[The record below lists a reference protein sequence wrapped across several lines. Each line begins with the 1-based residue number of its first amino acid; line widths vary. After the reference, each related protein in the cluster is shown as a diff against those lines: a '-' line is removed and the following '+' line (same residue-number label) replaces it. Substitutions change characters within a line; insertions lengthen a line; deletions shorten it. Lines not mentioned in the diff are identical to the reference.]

1 MMAGR
6 GQSIWGF
13 VGGILLGM
21 LLTMSLVTHFQS
33 FVPPGQ
39 ASPVGGTGG
48 VENGG
53 VGNGP
58 KGFAAVNMDRVVGE
72 GDEDIKAISKEAVD
86 RKRSELGTGKVA
98 QGAEGGEW
106 AWAPN
111 KHYKTPKSAARAGGS
126 HDRAKNEGEDLGM
139 NR

>member
-1 MMAGR
+1 M
-6 GQSIWGF
+6 WGF

-33 FVPPGQ
+33 FIPPGK
-39 ASPVGGTGG
+39 ASPVGTGG
-48 VENGG
+48 VGNGG

-58 KGFAAVNMDRVVGE
+58 TGLAAVDMDLVVGE
-72 GDEDIKAISKEAVD
+72 GDEDIKAISREAVN
-86 RKRSELGTGKVA
+86 RKRFELGTGKVT
-98 QGAEGGEW
+98 QGAGGGEW

-111 KHYKTPKSAARAGGS
+111 KHYKTPKSVARVGGS

>member
-1 MMAGR
+1 M
-6 GQSIWGF
+6 WGF

-21 LLTMSLVTHFQS
+21 LLTMSVVTHFQS

-39 ASPVGGTGG
+39 ASPVGTGGTGNGG
-48 VENGG
+48 VENGPTG
-53 VGNGP
+53 L
-58 KGFAAVNMDRVVGE
+58 AAVNMDRVVGE
-72 GDEDIKAISKEAVD
+72 GDEDIKAISREAVD
-86 RKRSELGTGKVA
+86 RKRSELGIGKVA
-98 QGAEGGEW
+98 QGGEW